1 MRLRDDNTFQREG
14 ELALVHLNP
23 AVVDAAAQH
32 FADRVVE
39 GVVDDIIHVQGDGR
53 VVSLLNHARREGAL
67 GHLWLGLLVCEEV
80 YTTAASNDCL

>member
-1 MRLRDDNTFQREG
+1 MRLRDHDALQREG
-14 ELALVHLNP
+14 ELALVDLDA

-32 FADRVVE
+32 LADSVVE
-39 GVVDDIIHVQGDGR
+39 GVVDDIINIEGDGR
-53 VVSLLNHARREGAL
+53 VVALLNHARREGAL